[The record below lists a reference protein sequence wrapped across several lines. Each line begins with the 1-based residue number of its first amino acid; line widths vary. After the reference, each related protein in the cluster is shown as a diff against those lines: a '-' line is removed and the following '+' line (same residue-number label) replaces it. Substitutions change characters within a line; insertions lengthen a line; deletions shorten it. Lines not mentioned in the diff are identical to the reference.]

1 MFHPRNSS
9 SRSVFV
15 LRSKI
20 HGLGMYVILLLWGYI
35 YCADAEHNWR
45 LGRFNVHTK
54 IMIFVGFF
62 LAKSFMYQVNDKTYN
77 QKIRGAFTLLVGV
90 LIYIRSKPDVQANVG
105 HWPVIKLISFHFP
118 FPQSPLPF
126 SFLPLFSNVFL
137 LPYLHLCLLTTHF
150 LLPLISTSHT
160 FSHFSFLLPPFPPS
174 PFFS

>member
-1 MFHPRNSS
+1 MVWVCMLFCFCEVIYTVLTLNIIGDLAESMFIPKSW
-9 SRSVFV
+9 F
-15 LRSKI
+15 L
-20 HGLGMYVILLLWGYI
+20 
-35 YCADAEHNWR
+35 
-45 LGRFNVHTK
+45 
-54 IMIFVGFF
+54 FF
-62 LAKSFMYQVNDKTYN
+62 FSAKSFMYQVNEKTYN

-160 FSHFSFLLPPFPPS
+160 FSHFSFLLPRFPPS